1 MDAVREQFVETTKR
15 AARAGFDVLEL
26 HCAHGYLLSGFLT
39 PISNRRTDEYG
50 GSVQNRMRY
59 PLEVFDAV
67 RAAWPADRPIFV
79 RISASDWVPDGITFD
94 DVLEIARAFK
104 DHGVDVIDVSSGQT
118 TSDARPEYGRSYQT
132 PFSDRIRNIVGIDT
146 MAVGAISSYDD
157 VNTNIAA
164 GRSDL
169 CAIGRP
175 HLYDPQWTLHAAAD
189 QGVKVPW
196 PTPYVGGSWKPP
208 AGRAEDPKPR
218 LELVPEAELINR
230 PKRWRPT
237 V

>member
-1 MDAVREQFVETTKR
+1 M
-15 AARAGFDVLEL
+15 
-26 HCAHGYLLSGFLT
+26 
-39 PISNRRTDEYG
+39 
-50 GSVQNRMRY
+50 
-59 PLEVFDAV
+59 
-67 RAAWPADRPIFV
+67 
-79 RISASDWVPDGITFD
+79 
-94 DVLEIARAFK
+94 
-104 DHGVDVIDVSSGQT
+104 
-118 TSDARPEYGRSYQT
+118 YGRSYQT

-146 MAVGAISSYDD
+146 MAVGAISSWDD

-218 LELVPEAELINR
+218 LELVPQGASMNR
-230 PKRWRPT
+230 PKRWRPKH
-237 V
+237 